1 MSFCDNQSIKMLS
14 FGDGKLRKEE
24 TDKDELIKKLPVKR
38 VKSNLFGLSSE
49 SRLNEVNI
57 RIERFWRTLKRECVY
72 LNPVDTVCQMRN
84 EIARYICTITQR
96 DLIKAPTIGCLQNSI
111 PKNLSI
117 N

>member
-72 LNPVDTVCQMRN
+72 LV
-84 EIARYICTITQR
+84 TIRKT
-96 DLIKAPTIGCLQNSI
+96 PTMTEPFFRVTLRQKSYV
-111 PKNLSI
+111 
-117 N
+117 